1 MNVQCIP
8 LLSLALLASSLLGQ
22 QASSSQR
29 PSRKGTT
36 TFYPAKPVNPL
47 PPEPPMMMM
56 PLVAPLFLEGDPF
69 SSILTLVN
77 NSEASTYADITL
89 RAVDGSTVSSRRVNF
104 SPHSQRR
111 ISIAELLGEKGS
123 TVTTGSILVMQSS
136 ALTGPPVAAALS
148 MTYLGSAA
156 PNYIDE
162 EISMPST
169 MAIELRQRPVGISR
183 SAPWPRRCI

>member
-1 MNVQCIP
+1 MNVRCIS
-8 LLSLALLASSLLGQ
+8 LLCLALLTSSLFAQ
-22 QASSSQR
+22 QA
-29 PSRKGTT
+29 PGKGTT
-36 TFYPAKPVNPL
+36 TFYPAKPVNPV
-47 PPEPPMMMM
+47 PPEPPMMTM

-69 SSILTLVN
+69 SSVLTLVN

-89 RAVDGSTVSSRRVNF
+89 RAVDGSTVASRRVNF

-183 SAPWPRRCI
+183 SAPWRRRCI